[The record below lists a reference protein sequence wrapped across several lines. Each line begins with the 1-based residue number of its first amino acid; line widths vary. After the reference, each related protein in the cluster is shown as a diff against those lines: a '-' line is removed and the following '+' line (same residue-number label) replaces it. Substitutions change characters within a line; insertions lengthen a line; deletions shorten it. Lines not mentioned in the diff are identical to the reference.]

1 MYKEIREDF
10 IKDLSDSV
18 QRSYKLLFKKID
30 DYEKEK
36 GLIFEEFTEEQFIEF
51 TKEKLIGKSG
61 ASANVKVNLL
71 KKYVNSLGKDFIKLK
86 RNDLMK
92 MTEDK
97 LNQTSEQNESD
108 IKYVEWKELDK
119 NINKIE
125 NAIDVAIIYLLRYG
139 VSGNQ
144 FIELRNL
151 KVNDIDLDSKIVH
164 LKDRDIE
171 IDDKVADILKDA
183 IEQDHYISMIHK
195 EDTIKSNDY
204 DFNMDCEYLIKQRPM
219 DRNDGGLEP
228 YTFSGFTAKVYRIF
242 QALDMGISAINL
254 LQSNAIE
261 KLIQHEDSLGKRLST
276 REIKEYFKAVGI
288 TCYCYQMKEASRWIR
303 EKYKI
308 GD

>member
-1 MYKEIREDF
+1 MYKQIREDF
-10 IKDLSDSV
+10 VKDLSDSV
-18 QRSYKLLFKKID
+18 RRSMLLLFKKID

-36 GLIFEEFTEEQFIEF
+36 GLVFEEFTEEQFIEF

-71 KKYVNSLGKDFIKLK
+71 KKYINSLGKDFIKLK

-97 LNQTSEQNESD
+97 LNMTSEQNESD
-108 IKYVEWKELDK
+108 IKYVGWKELDK

-151 KVNDIDLDSKIVH
+151 KVDDIDLYNKIVH
-164 LKDRDIE
+164 LKDRDVE

-183 IEQDHYISMIHK
+183 IRQDKYVTMVHN
-195 EDTIKSNDY
+195 EDAVKLNDY
-204 DFNMDCEYLIKQRPM
+204 DFNMNCEYLIKQRKTT
-219 DRNDGGLEP
+219 RNDDGLDP
-228 YTFSGFTAKVYRIF
+228 YGFSGFTARVYRIF
-242 QALDMGISAINL
+242 QALDMNISAINL

-261 KLIQHEDSLGKRLST
+261 KLIQHEDSLGKKLST

-288 TCYCYQMKEASRWIR
+288 TCYSFQMKEASRWIR

>member
-1 MYKEIREDF
+1 MYKQIREDF
-10 IKDLSDSV
+10 IKDLSDSI

-36 GLIFEEFTEEQFIEF
+36 GLVFEYFTEEQFIEF

-139 VSGNQ
+139 ISGNQ

-164 LKDRDIE
+164 LKDRDIK

-195 EDTIKSNDY
+195 EDIIKSNDY
-204 DFNMDCEYLIKQRPM
+204 DFNMDCEYLIKQRKTT
-219 DRNDGGLEP
+219 RNDDGLDP
-228 YTFSGFTAKVYRIF
+228 YGFSGFTARTYRIF
-242 QALDMGISAINL
+242 QALDMNISAINL
-254 LQSNAIE
+254 LQSHAVDF
-261 KLIQHEDSLGKRLST
+261 LINHENKIGRRLST
-276 REIKEYFKAVGI
+276 REINELFKNNGIINYSFQTKEL
-288 TCYCYQMKEASRWIR
+288 SRAIR
-303 EKYKI
+303 KKYKI

>member
-1 MYKEIREDF
+1 MYKQIREHF
-10 IKDLSDSV
+10 IKDLSESV
-18 QRSYKLLFKKID
+18 KRSYKLLFKKID

-36 GLIFEEFTEEQFIEF
+36 GLVFEEFTEEQFIEF

-71 KKYVNSLGKDFIKLK
+71 KKYINSLGKDFIKLK

-97 LNQTSEQNESD
+97 LSMISEQNESD
-108 IKYVEWKELDK
+108 IKYVGWKELDR

-171 IDDKVADILKDA
+171 IDDKMVDILKDA
-183 IEQDHYISMIHK
+183 IKQEHYISMIHK

-228 YTFSGFTAKVYRIF
+228 YTFSGFTGKVYRIF
-242 QALDMGISAINL
+242 QSLDMGISAINL

-276 REIKEYFKAVGI
+276 REIKEYFKTVGI
-288 TCYCYQMKEASRWIR
+288 TCYSFQIKEASRWIR
-303 EKYKI
+303 EKYNI

>member
-1 MYKEIREDF
+1 MYKQIREDF
-10 IKDLSDSV
+10 VKDLSDSV
-18 QRSYKLLFKKID
+18 RRSMLLLFKKID

-36 GLIFEEFTEEQFIEF
+36 GLVFEEFTEEQFIEF

-71 KKYVNSLGKDFIKLK
+71 KKYINSLGKDFIKLK

-97 LNQTSEQNESD
+97 LNMTSEQNESD
-108 IKYVEWKELDK
+108 IKYVGWKELDK

-151 KVNDIDLDSKIVH
+151 KVDDIDLYNKIVH
-164 LKDRDIE
+164 LKDRDVE

-183 IEQDHYISMIHK
+183 IRQDKYVTMVHN
-195 EDTIKSNDY
+195 EDAIKLNDY
-204 DFNMDCEYLIKQRPM
+204 DFNMNCEYLIKQRKTT
-219 DRNDGGLEP
+219 RNDDGLDP
-228 YTFSGFTAKVYRIF
+228 YGFSGFTARVYRIF
-242 QALDMGISAINL
+242 QALDMNISAINL

-261 KLIQHEDSLGKRLST
+261 KLIQHEDSLDKRLST

>member
-1 MYKEIREDF
+1 MYKQIREDF
-10 IKDLSDSV
+10 TKDLSDSV

-36 GLIFEEFTEEQFIEF
+36 GLVFEEFTEEQFIEF

-151 KVNDIDLDSKIVH
+151 KVSDIDLDSKIVH
-164 LKDRDIE
+164 LSDRDIE

-183 IEQDHYISMIHK
+183 IKQDHYISMIHK

-219 DRNDGGLEP
+219 DRNDGGLDM

-242 QALDMGISAINL
+242 QSLDMGISAINL

-276 REIKEYFKAVGI
+276 REIKEYFKSVGI
-288 TCYCYQMKEASRWIR
+288 TCYCFQMKEASRWIR

>member
-1 MYKEIREDF
+1 MYKQIREDF
-10 IKDLSDSV
+10 VKDLSDSV
-18 QRSYKLLFKKID
+18 RRSMLLLFKKID

-36 GLIFEEFTEEQFIEF
+36 GLVFEEFTEEQFIEF

-71 KKYVNSLGKDFIKLK
+71 KKYINSLGKDFVKLK

-125 NAIDVAIIYLLRYG
+125 NAIDIAIIYLLRYG

-151 KVNDIDLDSKIVH
+151 KVDDIDLYNKIVH
-164 LKDRDIE
+164 LKDRDVE

-183 IEQDHYISMIHK
+183 IRQDKYVTMVHN
-195 EDTIKSNDY
+195 EDAVKLNDY
-204 DFNMDCEYLIKQRPM
+204 DFNMNCEYLIKQRPM
-219 DRNDGGLEP
+219 DRNDGGLDP
-228 YTFSGFTAKVYRIF
+228 YGFSGFTAKTYRIF
-242 QALDMGISAINL
+242 QALDMNISAINL
-254 LQSNAIE
+254 LQSHAVDF
-261 KLIQHEDSLGKRLST
+261 LINYENKIGRRLST
-276 REIKEYFKAVGI
+276 REINKLFKNNGIINYSFQTKEL
-288 TCYCYQMKEASRWIR
+288 SRAIR
-303 EKYKI
+303 KKYNI

>member
-1 MYKEIREDF
+1 MYKQIREDF

-18 QRSYKLLFKKID
+18 QRSYKLLFKKVN

-125 NAIDVAIIYLLRYG
+125 NVIDVAIIYLLRYG

-164 LKDRDIE
+164 LKDRDIK

-195 EDTIKSNDY
+195 EDIIKSNDY

-276 REIKEYFKAVGI
+276 REIKEYFKVVGI

>member
-1 MYKEIREDF
+1 MYKQIREHF

-36 GLIFEEFTEEQFIEF
+36 GLVFEEFTEEQFIEF

-139 VSGNQ
+139 ISGNQ

-171 IDDKVADILKDA
+171 IDDKVVDILKDA

-276 REIKEYFKAVGI
+276 REIKEYFKAVSI

>member
-1 MYKEIREDF
+1 MYKQIREDF

-18 QRSYKLLFKKID
+18 QRSFKLLFTKID
-30 DYEKEK
+30 DYAKEK
-36 GLIFEEFTEEQFIEF
+36 GLVFEEFTEEQFIEF

-195 EDTIKSNDY
+195 EDIIDKIK
-204 DFNMDCEYLIKQRPM
+204 
-219 DRNDGGLEP
+219 
-228 YTFSGFTAKVYRIF
+228 
-242 QALDMGISAINL
+242 
-254 LQSNAIE
+254 
-261 KLIQHEDSLGKRLST
+261 
-276 REIKEYFKAVGI
+276 
-288 TCYCYQMKEASRWIR
+288 
-303 EKYKI
+303 
-308 GD
+308 